1 MNYPQQTRSIKF
13 GRYIKLGV
21 VIIIV
26 LFLSGTRISYSL
38 SSLLQKIARPIWNI
52 ALPSDEEDVLPKLS
66 LEDIRIKALG
76 AEIDR
81 LKVLLGRDAS
91 GGGRLL
97 AAVVSPEI
105 LSFYDTFWIDVG
117 ATDGVEQ
124 GDLVVGG
131 ESVALGKVVEIFP
144 DISKVQ
150 LFSAYGSET
159 VARVAD
165 MEILV
170 KGVGSQNFV
179 LNIPKDLEIKEGDVV
194 VYPGLDLLI
203 LGIVGRV
210 ETSANDPLARIF
222 IRNPLN
228 IQNLSRVYVIK

>member
-81 LKVLLGRDAS
+81 LKELLGRDAS

-97 AAVVSPEI
+97 AAVVSP
-105 LSFYDTFWIDVG
+105 
-117 ATDGVEQ
+117 
-124 GDLVVGG
+124 
-131 ESVALGKVVEIFP
+131 
-144 DISKVQ
+144 
-150 LFSAYGSET
+150 
-159 VARVAD
+159 
-165 MEILV
+165 
-170 KGVGSQNFV
+170 
-179 LNIPKDLEIKEGDVV
+179 
-194 VYPGLDLLI
+194 
-203 LGIVGRV
+203 
-210 ETSANDPLARIF
+210 
-222 IRNPLN
+222 
-228 IQNLSRVYVIK
+228 